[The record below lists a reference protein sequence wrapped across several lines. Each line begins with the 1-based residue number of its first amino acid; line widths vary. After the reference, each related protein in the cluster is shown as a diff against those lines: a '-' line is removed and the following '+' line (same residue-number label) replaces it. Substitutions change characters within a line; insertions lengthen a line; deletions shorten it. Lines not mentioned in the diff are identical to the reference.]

1 VPEKPPKKDPNK
13 LEERWVTWS
22 DLETGVH
29 IKKAGH
35 PVILFIGGHAPPGT
49 ETTDDPDS
57 TTTAGPGSTTTAG
70 PGETTTKGPGET
82 TTKSPGES
90 TTKGPDATTTKG
102 PDATTTKGPDA
113 TTTKGPDAT
122 TTKGPDATTTKGPGE
137 TTTKGPDAT
146 TTKGPDATTTK
157 ATVSTTTTAPPS
169 TTTIPAPSTTTTAP
183 PSTTTTAPPST
194 TTTASKKSKKTQFGA
209 EHFETAKSF
218 PLPADGSLDTF
229 RKIAALSNKE
239 PDRQLLI
246 LGHTDTA
253 GTDSYNVKL
262 SNERA
267 LSIRAY
273 LLNDVDS
280 WYAWYSNADAQK
292 KWGLREDQYM
302 LSALPYDSDPKFYAR
317 QVTGTQNA
325 DFTAALKKFQSSVGE
340 PATGTV
346 NAATRKKLI
355 LAYMQAEGTSV
366 PSGTTIETQGC
377 GFRNLA
383 KQTAKGVS
391 EAANRRTEVY
401 AFAGAITPD
410 QSAWADDNKGTY
422 KAWEASVEG
431 DFE

>member
-35 PVILFIGGHAPPGT
+35 PVILFIGGHAPPGS
-49 ETTDDPDS
+49 ETTDEPDS
-57 TTTAGPGSTTTAG
+57 TTTAGPGITTTAG

-82 TTKSPGES
+82 TTKGPGETTTKGPGETTTKGPGETTTKGPGETTTKGPGETTTKGPGES
-90 TTKGPDATTTKG
+90 TTKGPDATTTKS
-102 PDATTTKGPDA
+102 PDATTTKG
-113 TTTKGPDAT
+113 T
-122 TTKGPDATTTKGPGE
+122 E
-137 TTTKGPDAT
+137 
-146 TTKGPDATTTK
+146 
-157 ATVSTTTTAPPS
+157 VS

-183 PSTTTTAPPST
+183 PAT

-239 PDRQLLI
+239 PERQLLI

-253 GTDSYNVKL
+253 GTDSYNIKL

-302 LSALPYDSDPKFYAR
+302 LSALPYGSDPKFYAR
-317 QVTGTQNA
+317 EVTGTQNA

-383 KQTAKGVS
+383 KQTAKHVS
-391 EAANRRTEVY
+391 EPANRRTEVY
-401 AFAGAITPD
+401 AFAGPITPD
-410 QSAWADDNKGTY
+410 QSAWEGDNKGTY

>member
-1 VPEKPPKKDPNK
+1 MPEKPPKKDPNK
-13 LEERWVTWS
+13 LEERWVKWS
-22 DLETGVH
+22 DLEAGVH

-35 PVILFIGGHAPPGT
+35 PVILFIGGQAPPGT

-57 TTTAGPGSTTTAG
+57 TTTAGPGETTTKG
-70 PGETTTKGPGET
+70 PDETTTKGPGE
-82 TTKSPGES
+82 
-90 TTKGPDATTTKG
+90 
-102 PDATTTKGPDA
+102 
-113 TTTKGPDAT
+113 
-122 TTKGPDATTTKGPGE
+122 TTTKGPGE

-146 TTKGPDATTTK
+146 TTKGPDETTTKGPDATTTKPVDVTTTKAPDATTTK
-157 ATVSTTTTAPPS
+157 AAEASTTTTA
-169 TTTIPAPSTTTTAP
+169 APSTTTTAA
-183 PSTTTTAPPST
+183 PSTTTTAAAATTTTAAPGTT

-239 PDRQLLI
+239 PDRQLLV

-253 GTDSYNVKL
+253 GTDSYNIKL

-280 WYAWYSNADAQK
+280 WYAWYSNVDAQK

-302 LSALPYDSDPKFYAR
+302 LSALPYDSAPKFYAR
-317 QVTGTQNA
+317 EVTGTQNA

>member
-1 VPEKPPKKDPNK
+1 MPEKPPKKDPNK
-13 LEERWVTWS
+13 LEERWVKWS
-22 DLETGVH
+22 DLEAGVH

-35 PVILFIGGHAPPGT
+35 PVILFIGGQAPPGT
-49 ETTDDPDS
+49 ETTDDPD
-57 TTTAGPGSTTTAG
+57 STTTAG

-82 TTKSPGES
+82 TTKGPGE
-90 TTKGPDATTTKG
+90 TTTKG
-102 PDATTTKGPDA
+102 PGE
-113 TTTKGPDAT
+113 
-122 TTKGPDATTTKGPGE
+122 TTTKGPGE

-146 TTKGPDATTTK
+146 TTKGPDETTTKGPDATTTKPVDVTTTKAPDATTTK
-157 ATVSTTTTAPPS
+157 AAEASTTTTA
-169 TTTIPAPSTTTTAP
+169 APSTTTTAA
-183 PSTTTTAPPST
+183 PSTTTTAAAATTTTAAPGTT

-239 PDRQLLI
+239 PDRQLLV

-253 GTDSYNVKL
+253 GTDSYNIKL

-280 WYAWYSNADAQK
+280 WYAWYSNVDAQK

-302 LSALPYDSDPKFYAR
+302 LSALPYDSAPKFYAR
-317 QVTGTQNA
+317 EVTGTQNA